1 MTLDEGLKEVN
12 IPLYDRPKAY
22 KLMQD
27 GITQRFEYSIDSF
40 WKFLKFY
47 LEIISKISI
56 ESPSPKVVFRQ
67 VLQSMLITEYEFR
80 ILIDCVTER
89 NLTSHTYDEKTAKKI
104 QDHIP
109 LYYVTM
115 KIILDRLQCDHN

>member
-1 MTLDEGLKEVN
+1 
-12 IPLYDRPKAY
+12 
-22 KLMQD
+22 MQD

-115 KIILDRLQCDHN
+115 KIILDRLQLDQN